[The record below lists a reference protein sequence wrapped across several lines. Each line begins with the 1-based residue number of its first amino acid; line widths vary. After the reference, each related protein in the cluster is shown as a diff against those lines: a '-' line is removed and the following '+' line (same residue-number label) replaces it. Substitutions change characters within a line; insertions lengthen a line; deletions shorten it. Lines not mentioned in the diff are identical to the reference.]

1 MLKKYL
7 NDSNYEISISLSK
20 KFIDYDEKETMD
32 VNVEVVDIIK
42 GGDVFHSNYATSY
55 ATIRD
60 FKIREGLQGV
70 KNLTIYR
77 EWGLKAL
84 FLLLFLVGKNRLT
97 IMLLFYYF
105 FKIFFAFFYP
115 IFKVGNIRLITFN
128 ILCFLAASFG
138 CFFWFLIFHKVK

>member
-20 KFIDYDEKETMD
+20 KIINYDGKETMD
-32 VNVEVVDIIK
+32 VNIEVVDIMQ
-42 GGDVFHSNYATSY
+42 GGDVYHSNYATSY

-77 EWGLKAL
+77 D
-84 FLLLFLVGKNRLT
+84 
-97 IMLLFYYF
+97 
-105 FKIFFAFFYP
+105 
-115 IFKVGNIRLITFN
+115 
-128 ILCFLAASFG
+128 
-138 CFFWFLIFHKVK
+138 